1 LNRFEKIFFLSIILI
16 EFGLVL
22 ILNHQLNQCKKR
34 SYIDRPIETVDRFKI
49 LSTFEGKTSENKKEW
64 VHFTP
69 YSMKF
74 YLFGIV
80 SQSCHNCNVFIENWN
95 TFFKNNQT
103 EAEIEPILITEEPL
117 KDFKYEFIT
126 HCLEISMDDIIQFG
140 YDRPS
145 LFVTNGRGLIL
156 FSHAGYTNGLFE
168 EAIRVIHQ
176 NKNKKSRRL

>member
-1 LNRFEKIFFLSIILI
+1 MI
-16 EFGLVL
+16 ELKSL
-22 ILNHQLNQCKKR
+22 RND
-34 SYIDRPIETVDRFKI
+34 STSI

-80 SQSCHNCNVFIENWN
+80 SQSCQNCNVFIENWN